1 MRRVLLDEQI
11 PKLLRRTLPGFEVS
25 TVEEAGFKGKQNG
38 ELLRLASERFDCF
51 LTADRGLAFQQNLS
65 AVRIGIVLLRLG
77 STKLP
82 DLVEYTQEISEAL
95 RIVEPGELIA
105 VQRR

>member
-1 MRRVLLDEQI
+1 VRKVLLDEQI
-11 PKLLRRTLPGFEVS
+11 PNFSAARSLTSVD
-25 TVEEAGFKGKQNG
+25 EAGFKGKQNG

-51 LTADRGLAFQQNLS
+51 LTADRRLAFQQNLS
-65 AVRIGIVLLRLG
+65 AVRIGIVLLRIG

-82 DLVEYTQEISEAL
+82 DLVEYAPQITEAL
-95 RIVEPGELIA
+95 HVVEPGELLT